1 MKQQQRAHT
10 RTEHAISTP
19 ALERLQVTCSGG
31 ASAAQLALGLRCG
44 AVGLLVAVDA
54 AEEARDARER
64 VEWEALV
71 GRPFGDHGLRD
82 LGIARLDARALGPD
96 K

>member
-1 MKQQQRAHT
+1 MKQQQPST
-10 RTEHAISTP
+10 RREHAISTP

-31 ASAAQLALGLRCG
+31 ARAAQLALGLRCG

-71 GRPFGDHGLRD
+71 GRPLGDHGLRD